1 VFIDS
6 RRSWTRPFLGTGGHS
21 DSVTG
26 NRKLWVTERST
37 AIEIRD
43 HRIELCQ
50 GCVVVTFLESL
61 PCRDELVA
69 KLATQFVIALLG
81 VPEHRSAPDGFAI
94 F

>member
-6 RRSWTRPFLGTGGHS
+6 RQSWARPFLGTGGHS

-26 NRKLWVTERST
+26 NRKLWVTERSP

-61 PCRDELVA
+61 PCRDEL
-69 KLATQFVIALLG
+69 ATQFVIALLG
-81 VPEHRSAPDGFAI
+81 VPEHRSAPDSFAI

>member
-1 VFIDS
+1 MTD
-6 RRSWTRPFLGTGGHS
+6 RSQVKAIRVIPIS
-21 DSVTG
+21 PVSP
-26 NRKLWVTERST
+26 VTERSP

-61 PCRDELVA
+61 PCRDELGA

-81 VPEHRSAPDGFAI
+81 VPEHRSAPDSSAI